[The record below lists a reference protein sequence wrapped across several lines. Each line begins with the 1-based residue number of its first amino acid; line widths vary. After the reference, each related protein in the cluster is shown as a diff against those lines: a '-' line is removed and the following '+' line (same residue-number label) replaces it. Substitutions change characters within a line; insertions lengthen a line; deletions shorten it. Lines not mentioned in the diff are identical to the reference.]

1 MHVSFSATIS
11 ESLAFLRGGGEIE
24 GMSQY
29 PLKGLLMLDR
39 LEGLKFDI
47 FQ

>member
-11 ESLAFLRGGGEIE
+11 ESLAFLGGEIE

-39 LEGLKFDI
+39 LEGLKFGI

>member
-11 ESLAFLRGGGEIE
+11 ESLAFLRGGEIE